1 MELNRILL
9 RISVSTDNIIKD
21 LINLINSKL
30 EIIIKKTLSNKELIK
45 LQSETKDINDFY
57 NKIDILVE
65 NTVYDVIYDNKIK
78 LPNAKVKNITKN
90 ISMRELY
97 NILYNSAIEF
107 LKADVVYPI
116 IHSFLFTIT
125 STGKLFKILKE
136 ENKLNNFIIDFIK
149 ASPILNTKLKKVLIQ
164 KQISPTLKFLI
175 SNNILTS
182 DEENCQVING

>member
-1 MELNRILL
+1 MNRILL

-57 NKIDILVE
+57 NKVDILVE

-90 ISMRELY
+90 ISIRELY
-97 NILYNSAIEF
+97 NI
-107 LKADVVYPI
+107 
-116 IHSFLFTIT
+116 
-125 STGKLFKILKE
+125 G
-136 ENKLNNFIIDFIK
+136 
-149 ASPILNTKLKKVLIQ
+149 
-164 KQISPTLKFLI
+164 
-175 SNNILTS
+175 
-182 DEENCQVING
+182 